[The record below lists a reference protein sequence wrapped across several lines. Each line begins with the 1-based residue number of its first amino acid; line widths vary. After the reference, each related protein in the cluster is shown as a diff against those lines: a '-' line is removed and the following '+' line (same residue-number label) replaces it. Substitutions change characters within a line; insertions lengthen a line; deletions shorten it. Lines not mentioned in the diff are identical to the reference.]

1 MLWNKELK
9 DELYFSHIPRT
20 GGRYVSELI
29 HANGWSPAKHDYVYF
44 NMKEIIHLTY
54 NEALHYYK
62 LKKLPNNFSIIRNPV
77 SRFVSASKLISD
89 LPGFDKLDSKDYFN
103 YFMNKQKVRFRF
115 TKTNYMIMFEGVKN
129 YNNNWFV
136 FQKNFI
142 NHDTKLWKFENG
154 FETNFFKW
162 ISDNVCYVKPTEYTY
177 YNKRD
182 YDYNKTVVLNKELKN
197 NIMDFYKTDMDLWES
212 LN

>member
-20 GGRYVSELI
+20 GGRYVGKLI
-29 HANGWSPAKHDYVYF
+29 YSNGWSPITHESVYF
-44 NMKEIIHLTY
+44 QMKEIMHLTY
-54 NEALHYYK
+54 NEALHFYK
-62 LKKLPNNFSIIRNPV
+62 LQKLPNNFSIIRNPV

-103 YFMNKQKVRFRF
+103 YFMNKQGVRYTFPK
-115 TKTNYMIMFEGVKN
+115 TKYNILFNGVKN
-129 YNNNWFV
+129 FNNNWFV

-142 NHDTKLWKFENG
+142 NSDTKLWKFENG
-154 FETNFFKW
+154 FETKFFKW
-162 ISDNVCYVKPTEYTY
+162 LSNNVCYMKLTEDTS
-177 YNKRD
+177 YNKSA
-182 YDYNKTVVLNKELKN
+182 YDYNKTIVLNKELKN
-197 NIMDFYKTDMDLWES
+197 NIMDFYKADMDLWES